1 MQITVN
7 EPGART
13 VRDSRPMQV
22 DGQNVYVTLDS
33 DGTASLHIGG
43 RIVATKQVASIS
55 ITEAQD
61 WAVQVR
67 DERAADMDAAWG
79 DWIEANH
86 VDPIELLDELVADE
100 EAVAEAVNPVAVYAG
115 AVEQVRAQAV
125 ELLAKAEAAEAHGD
139 APYRFRNSRGR
150 MVTFHSNDPRHPSRA
165 AASHRRD
172 AERLATW
179 TWQDEQAYGRYVD
192 DGISATDGYFAPIG
206 RAAWKATLGA

>member
-13 VRDSRPMQV
+13 IRDSRPMQV
-22 DGQNVYVTLDS
+22 DGQNVYVVIGG
-33 DGTASLHIGG
+33 GTASLMMGG
-43 RIVATKQVASIS
+43 RIVAEQAATDMTAKA
-55 ITEAQD
+55 AQD

-67 DERAADMDAAWG
+67 DEQAADVDAAWG

-100 EAVAEAVNPVAVYAG
+100 DAVAEAVNPAAVYAC
-115 AVEQVRAQAV
+115 AVESVRAQAV

-150 MVTFHSNDPRHPSRA
+150 MVTFTSSDPRHPSRA

-172 AERLATW
+172 AERLAAW
-179 TWQDEQAYGRYVD
+179 TWQDEQAYSRYVS
-192 DGISATDGYFAPIG
+192 DGIGDTDGWYSPLD

>member
-13 VRDSRPMQV
+13 IRDARPMQV
-22 DGQNVYVTLDS
+22 DGQNVYVVIGG
-33 DGTASLHIGG
+33 GTASLMMGG
-43 RIVATKQVASIS
+43 RIVAEQAATDMTAKA
-55 ITEAQD
+55 AQD

-67 DERAADMDAAWG
+67 DEQAADLDAGWG
-79 DWIEANH
+79 DWIEATH

-100 EAVAEAVNPVAVYAG
+100 DAVAEAVNPAAVYAG
-115 AVEQVRAQAV
+115 AVESVRAQAA

-139 APYRFRNSRGR
+139 APYVFRNSRGR
-150 MVTFHSNDPRHPSRA
+150 KVTYTTSDPRHPSRA

-172 AERLATW
+172 AERLAAW
-179 TWQDEQAYGRYVD
+179 TWQDEQAYGRYVS
-192 DGISATDGYFAPIG
+192 DGIADTDGWYSPID